1 MNVMH
6 IPSIRLELV
15 SECRG
20 SDCRPPSRPP
30 RIHSIVRVPEP
41 GEVSRMLSLPEVG
54 VLLGDLAL
62 PNGDVVEGNEVR
74 LPLGALLHHVLV
86 VGTTGS
92 GKTTLLKSL
101 AFNLVSQV
109 DVTQGKVTVIA
120 LDTVGYYHHLFMNGV
135 SVRVLLPIT
144 RDKLRVYL
152 SRCKD
157 ERNDEKSLVRCLARS
172 IAEDYVQNVI
182 KNFDI
187 DVKVKGKS
195 YVYAIRRDSH
205 AVRIKRIVLTVPD
218 TGSTI
223 VLIPWALRTRDVLYK
238 VHDITGMLTDQAR
251 MFYRRVIEKVKERI
265 GGELTFKRIFEYLT
279 QRSEVPS
286 SRGRSSMVYDVI
298 GDELGIHSGT
308 MENIVR
314 TILAVDESGMVD
326 VENCNIRIMEP
337 DYREVFAPG
346 HVVVHLVDATPI
358 VQRIVV
364 YRVLERIYEF
374 MGPEHLKDKDRIA
387 VILIDEAHLFF
398 PQARSEDEKSMIEAH
413 LTRLTRLGRGRGIAV
428 VFATHMPSDLNDA
441 VLQLTNTK
449 IILRSDEKVLETLD
463 VPSNERRFL
472 TTAATGLAF
481 INSFAYKYPIYVKV
495 RMTAYHVS

>member
-1 MNVMH
+1 
-6 IPSIRLELV
+6 
-15 SECRG
+15 
-20 SDCRPPSRPP
+20 
-30 RIHSIVRVPEP
+30 
-41 GEVSRMLSLPEVG
+41 
-54 VLLGDLAL
+54 
-62 PNGDVVEGNEVR
+62 
-74 LPLGALLHHVLV
+74 
-86 VGTTGS
+86 
-92 GKTTLLKSL
+92 
-101 AFNLVSQV
+101 
-109 DVTQGKVTVIA
+109 
-120 LDTVGYYHHLFMNGV
+120 
-135 SVRVLLPIT
+135 
-144 RDKLRVYL
+144 
-152 SRCKD
+152 
-157 ERNDEKSLVRCLARS
+157 
-172 IAEDYVQNVI
+172 
-182 KNFDI
+182 
-187 DVKVKGKS
+187 
-195 YVYAIRRDSH
+195 
-205 AVRIKRIVLTVPD
+205 
-218 TGSTI
+218 
-223 VLIPWALRTRDVLYK
+223 
-238 VHDITGMLTDQAR
+238 MLTDQAR

-449 IILRSDEKVLETLD
+449 IILRSDEKVLETLG
-463 VPSNERRFL
+463 VPSSERRFL

>member
-1 MNVMH
+1 VGVDLDNEVDCVRRVGLITRMMPSVVSLENAEVYMTTKTGCDRVFPVGEYLVIEPRDGSDDTRFLARIAESRFEDIYSIAKTPVLLLEQEAAMSVMH

-157 ERNDEKSLVRCLARS
+157 ERNDEKNLVRCLARS

-187 DVKVKGKS
+187 DVKVKSKS

-205 AVRIKRIVLTVPD
+205 AVRIKRIVLTVPN

-223 VLIPWALRTRDVLYK
+223 VPYSVGLED
-238 VHDITGMLTDQAR
+238 
-251 MFYRRVIEKVKERI
+251 
-265 GGELTFKRIFEYLT
+265 KRCF
-279 QRSEVPS
+279 
-286 SRGRSSMVYDVI
+286 
-298 GDELGIHSGT
+298 
-308 MENIVR
+308 
-314 TILAVDESGMVD
+314 
-326 VENCNIRIMEP
+326 
-337 DYREVFAPG
+337 
-346 HVVVHLVDATPI
+346 
-358 VQRIVV
+358 VQ
-364 YRVLERIYEF
+364 
-374 MGPEHLKDKDRIA
+374 G
-387 VILIDEAHLFF
+387 
-398 PQARSEDEKSMIEAH
+398 S
-413 LTRLTRLGRGRGIAV
+413 
-428 VFATHMPSDLNDA
+428 
-441 VLQLTNTK
+441 
-449 IILRSDEKVLETLD
+449 
-463 VPSNERRFL
+463 
-472 TTAATGLAF
+472 
-481 INSFAYKYPIYVKV
+481 
-495 RMTAYHVS
+495 